1 MEKITTKERIRYIL
15 LIIFCIGILS
25 IILSMRID
33 SLSKIDNV
41 SVDIIPDDVLTVK
54 MPYDVEATGEDT
66 FETEEKDL
74 KITFPNNW
82 MKDSGQTILDSMK
95 GSSDSEGEIIFLVYK
110 ISGMSGGFSF
120 LTVEET
126 DKTDLDYI
134 KKNILGINDT
144 EEPEE
149 EVLTEESYREVQTIE
164 TTENSLLLEVSS
176 KEKEGTIVHSYQKLF
191 IGENKSYI
199 VSLITFE
206 DSWESEKESFQEI
219 INSIIFG
226 KEKKIF

>member
-41 SVDIIPDDVLTVK
+41 SVDIIPDDVLEVK
-54 MPYDVEATGEDT
+54 MPYDIEATGEDT

-74 KITFPNNW
+74 KISFPNNW

-95 GSSDSEGEIIFLVYK
+95 GSSDSEGEMIFLVYK
-110 ISGMSGGFSF
+110 ISGTSGGFSF

-126 DKTDLDYI
+126 EKTDMDYI
-134 KKNILGINDT
+134 KNNFLGIIDDA
-144 EEPEE
+144 EESEE
-149 EVLTEESYREVQTIE
+149 ENISEEETFRNVQIIE
-164 TTENSLLLEVSS
+164 EMEDSLFLEVSS

-206 DSWESEKESFQEI
+206 DSWESEKDSFQEI
-219 INSIIFG
+219 INSIVF
-226 KEKKIF
+226 EK